1 MNRLLQIGFLSVGSW
16 QLEQNRITSIL
27 NQCSDT
33 QNLIYCFIIDAVP
46 KYFGITR
53 NSLRARMYQYSNPGR
68 GQSTNIRINGLLV
81 SALQNNHLVEIYIFR
96 DSGLL
101 QYGNFT
107 INLALGLEETLIN
120 FYQSEWNYRGN
131 NRIIEL
137 ENQNIEVEINE
148 PLLDIVEDDLNLGF
162 EINLIDT
169 YRRGGFL
176 NIPAQFSDHFE
187 GDGDAIRVQFGQY
200 NIMGRIDRRNNN
212 GYPRIQV
219 GLELTN
225 WIRELPPI
233 RNSLNLH
240 LSNNCLRVS

>member
-1 MNRLLQIGFLSVGSW
+1 MNRLLEIGFFSVGSW
-16 QLEQNRITSIL
+16 QLQQNRITSIL

-53 NSLRARMYQYSNPGR
+53 NSLRSRMYQYTNPGR
-68 GQSTNIRINGLLV
+68 GQSTNIRINASIL

-107 INLALGLEETLIN
+107 INLALGLEETLIK
-120 FYQSEWNYRGN
+120 FYQSEWNYRGS

-137 ENQNIEVEINE
+137 ENQNIEIEINE
-148 PLLDIVEDDLNLGF
+148 PVLEEVEADLNFGF

-169 YRRGGFL
+169 YKRSGFL
-176 NIPAQFSDHFE
+176 NIPAEFSDLFE
-187 GDGDAIRVQFGQY
+187 GDGDAIRVQFGQN
-200 NIMGRIDRRNNN
+200 NIVGRVDRRNNN

-219 GLELTN
+219 GLELRN
-225 WIRELPPI
+225 WIRELPPT
-233 RNSLNLH
+233 RDRLNLH